1 MTDDPGLQ
9 PQRTTLAWTRTG
21 IGAAALTGILA
32 RHAAESG
39 SVLDIAATAS
49 AGAAVL
55 CLLLLARVRRD
66 RITAAVAAG
75 ASPVSTRAVAVTTFL
90 IAVTA
95 LCEAMSFLMNPR

>member
-1 MTDDPGLQ
+1 MIDDPGLQ

-39 SVLDIAATAS
+39 AIVDIAATAF
-49 AGAAVL
+49 AGAGVF

-75 ASPVSTRAVAVTTFL
+75 TSPVSTRAVAATTLL
-90 IAVTA
+90 IAATA
-95 LCEAMSFLMNPR
+95 LCEAISFLVNPR

>member
-39 SVLDIAATAS
+39 AMVDIVATAF
-49 AGAAVL
+49 AGAAAI
-55 CLLLLARVRRD
+55 CLLVLARLRRD
-66 RITAAVAAG
+66 RISVAVAAD
-75 ASPVSTRAVAVTTFL
+75 ASPVSTRAVATTTLL
-90 IAVTA
+90 IAATA
-95 LCEAMSFLMNPR
+95 LCEVASFLANPR